1 MTLAML
7 ADHPKRIYFAGIAGT
22 AMASLAVLLK
32 HRGYQIS
39 GSDSNIYPPMST
51 FIEENEIQIF
61 QGYHQQNLQNPPD
74 LVVIGNALSRG
85 NPEVE
90 EILSQGIPYISMA
103 ELLKTFFIQGRESI
117 VVSGTHG
124 KTTTTSLVAWILEE
138 AGLSP
143 GFMIGGIAENFHT
156 SCQEGAGKLF
166 ITEGDE
172 YDTAF
177 FDKRSKFFHYL
188 PNQLIIN
195 NIEFDHADIFSSL
208 EAILQSFQYLLRLVP
223 SSGVVI
229 ANGDD
234 ENVNQV
240 IQHAYSKVI
249 TFGMGK
255 HCDLYAQ
262 KIEFTTEGTHC
273 HLFWEKYGDLE
284 FFIPLFGEHNVRNA
298 MAAII
303 VGLHN
308 GLSPAIIQKGLSSFL
323 SVKRRLELRG
333 TVKGIEVY
341 DDFAH
346 HPTAI
351 QETIHALRQKI
362 PERRI
367 LAVFEPRSNTSVGKT
382 HQEKLASAFA
392 QADDVLL
399 ALPHRIE
406 TLPVDDRLNVAQVVA
421 EIRHNRKQAS
431 SFSSVEEIIN
441 YLKKHAQP
449 KDRILIMSNGKF
461 ENIHQRLLEALSH
474 R

>member
-1 MTLAML
+1 M
-7 ADHPKRIYFAGIAGT
+7 H
-22 AMASLAVLLK
+22 
-32 HRGYQIS
+32 
-39 GSDSNIYPPMST
+39 
-51 FIEENEIQIF
+51 
-61 QGYHQQNLQNPPD
+61 YH
-74 LVVIGNALSRG
+74 
-85 NPEVE
+85 E
-90 EILSQGIPYISMA
+90 EILKWKNSLSQRIPYISMA

-124 KTTTTSLVAWILEE
+124 KTTTTSLIAWILEN

-234 ENVNQV
+234 ENVTQV

-273 HLFWEKYGDLE
+273 HLFGEKYGDLE

-303 VGLHN
+303 VGLHH
-308 GLSPAIIQKGLSSFL
+308 GLLPTIIQKGLSSFL

-362 PERRI
+362 PDRKI
-367 LAVFEPRSNTSVGKT
+367 LAVFEPRSNTSVRKT

-399 ALPHRIE
+399 ALPHRME
-406 TLPVDDRLNVAQVVA
+406 TLPKDDRLNVDQVVA
-421 EIRHNRKQAS
+421 EIRHNGKQAS
-431 SFSSVEEIIN
+431 SFSSVEEILN
-441 YLKKHAQP
+441 YLTQHAQTG
-449 KDRILIMSNGKF
+449 DRILIMSNGKF

-474 R
+474 K